1 MENYKG
7 IRSRAYAGLVLGV
20 HRQDE
25 LTSGIPKY
33 FAKVYN
39 MISAKYYMESSGR
52 SFYGCKH
59 ACGIARMRQAYFA
72 RAGFEQ
78 RPAE

>member
-20 HRQDE
+20 HSQDE

-39 MISAKYYMESSGR
+39 MISAKYYI
-52 SFYGCKH
+52 
-59 ACGIARMRQAYFA
+59 GILGAFILWL
-72 RAGFEQ
+72 
-78 RPAE
+78 